1 MKKHVLTIVL
11 LLLSFSTFAADS
23 VVKVEYDPP
32 QRVEAKF
39 RLFKTE
45 NTWNFL
51 ELDTQTG
58 KVWQVQF
65 AVDADANRVKIPINT
80 EALAKEG
87 KAGRFTLYPTKN
99 MYNFILLDQEN
110 GKSWQ
115 VQFAMDSNQMIKPI
129 TEGKGEFKAET
140 KSDIKPSKTDSSW
153 SQ

>member
-1 MKKHVLTIVL
+1 MT
-11 LLLSFSTFAADS
+11 
-23 VVKVEYDPP
+23 PP

-39 RLFKTE
+39 RFFKTE

-65 AVDADANRVKIPINT
+65 SVDSDANRVKIPINT
-80 EALAKEG
+80 EVLAKEG

-99 MYNFILLDQEN
+99 MYNFILLDQDN

-115 VQFAMDSNQMIKPI
+115 VQFATDNNQMIKPI
-129 TEGKGEFKAET
+129 NEANGGYKGESKTDVKPT
-140 KSDIKPSKTDSSW
+140 KSDTSW